1 MWTWANTV
9 NTTLIVIGWFA
20 MGAVAYFLQR
30 HSRKRNVRIKLI
42 EEKSN
47 LLTDIQT
54 DAERSWDPRPE
65 DHINPAD
72 LEAKIT
78 HKMAKV
84 ERIYNDLQEMEGRL
98 EIPLNE
104 IRFLRQWAL
113 LNIREIKDN
122 SNARSRFERINEI
135 KKIVRQLQNIP
146 PQKW

>member
-20 MGAVAYFLQR
+20 MGATAYFLQR

-54 DAERSWDPRPE
+54 DAKRVWIPRPK
-65 DHINPAD
+65 DQINLAD
-72 LEAKIT
+72 MGEKIA
-78 HKMAKV
+78 HKIAKV
-84 ERIYNDLQEMEGRL
+84 ERIYDNLKEMERRL
-98 EIPLNE
+98 KIPE
-104 IRFLRQWAL
+104 DKIKRLRQYAL
-113 LNIREIKDN
+113 LNIEEIKDQ
-122 SNARSRFERINEI
+122 SNESSRFDRISEI
-135 KKIVRQLQNIP
+135 KDIVRHLQNIP

>member
-54 DAERSWDPRPE
+54 DAKRVWLPRPK
-65 DHINPAD
+65 DQINLAD
-72 LEAKIT
+72 MEAKIV
-78 HKMAKV
+78 HKMVKV
-84 ERIYNDLQEMEGRL
+84 ERIYDNLKEMEGRL
-98 EIPLNE
+98 EIPE
-104 IRFLRQWAL
+104 DKIMFLRYWAL
-113 LNIREIKDN
+113 LNIGEIKDN
-122 SNARSRFERINEI
+122 SNERSRSERINNI